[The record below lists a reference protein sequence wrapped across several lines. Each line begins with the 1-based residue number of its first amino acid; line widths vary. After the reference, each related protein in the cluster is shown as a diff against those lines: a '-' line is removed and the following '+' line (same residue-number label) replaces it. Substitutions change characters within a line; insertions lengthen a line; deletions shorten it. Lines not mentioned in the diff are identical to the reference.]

1 MTDSETLAEE
11 QTADEMVGAA
21 TRVFFGICLVLVVG
35 FGLWITFGELDIV
48 SVASGQVAPSSQVK
62 NVQHLEGGIVSEI
75 LIREGDLVKA
85 EQPLIVLKSTA
96 SDADVGELQ
105 ASINAFMA
113 EVSRLEA
120 EATGLAQ
127 PIFDEKLQADHPDLV
142 REALALFRA
151 RSGRLANEIASQNE
165 LVVRRRQDIHEIA
178 ARDENNKA
186 TLALLE
192 EQISISDELLK
203 DDLTNRYS
211 HLTLLQNASQL
222 RGRIAED
229 GAALERARSAL
240 KEAQSQLAGIHGR
253 FSEDARTALENARR
267 QLEERTQRLLKYVDN
282 QRRTVLRS
290 PVDGVIKTLNVA
302 TLGGVLRPG
311 LTVVEIVPG
320 EDRLFIEARLPSQDI
335 GYVQAGQK
343 TFVKLASADAVRFD
357 ALIGEVT
364 NVSQD
369 TLVTSEGVPF
379 YKVRIETDADHFGG
393 DLRYNLFPGMQVV
406 ASIHTGR
413 RTILRYLL
421 DLFLASMDGALR
433 ER

>member
-1 MTDSETLAEE
+1 M
-11 QTADEMVGAA
+11 Q
-21 TRVFFGICLVLVVG
+21 
-35 FGLWITFGELDIV
+35 
-48 SVASGQVAPSSQVK
+48 
-62 NVQHLEGGIVSEI
+62 
-75 LIREGDLVKA
+75 
-85 EQPLIVLKSTA
+85 
-96 SDADVGELQ
+96 
-105 ASINAFMA
+105 
-113 EVSRLEA
+113 
-120 EATGLAQ
+120 
-127 PIFDEKLQADHPDLV
+127 
-142 REALALFRA
+142 
-151 RSGRLANEIASQNE
+151 
-165 LVVRRRQDIHEIA
+165 RRQDIHEIA

-203 DDLTNRYS
+203 DDLTNRYN

-267 QLEERTQRLLKYVDN
+267 QLEERTQRLLKCVDN

-320 EDRLFIEARLPSQDI
+320 EDRLVIEARLPTQDI

-364 NVSQD
+364 NVSPD

-413 RTILRYLL
+413 RFAGTMK
-421 DLFLASMDGALR
+421 F
-433 ER
+433 